1 MTYPYG
7 HGYSHPYYRR
17 QLGPVKAAA
26 TRVGGLTAENIHL
39 ELPELRQELGL
50 FSDTSQDDLITDLAL
65 TATER
70 IGEMVGG
77 TLAAVPVDDFY
88 PRLPYGDRLILSQ
101 RGVTAATD
109 VTVRVRTFATPEA
122 ETELAADTW
131 TLDTTAR
138 RAGVHVHRGAVVPQ
152 LSERHENPVRVS
164 YTPAGAG
171 VAEGTPAAF
180 RGREQI
186 RSAIRYW
193 VSVHFEA
200 RGTGMLPPGWQR
212 GLVQILGQHALTF
225 GA

>member
-1 MTYPYG
+1 MIDPY
-7 HGYSHPYYRR
+7 GYSHPYYRR
-17 QLGPVKAAA
+17 QLGPVRAAA
-26 TRVGGLTAENIHL
+26 THVGGLTRDNIHL

-50 FSDTSQDDLITDLAL
+50 FSDDSQDDLIADLAL

-88 PRLPYGDRLILSQ
+88 PRLPSGDRLILSQ
-101 RGVTAATD
+101 VGVTPTTE
-109 VTVRVRTFATPEA
+109 VTVRLRTFVKPET
-122 ETELAADTW
+122 ETELAAEHW

-138 RAGVHVHRGAVVPQ
+138 KPGVHVHRGAIHPQ

-171 VAEGTPAAF
+171 VAPDSPAAF

-212 GLVQILGQHALTF
+212 GLVQILGRHALTF